1 MDRRNCQKVHTP
13 HTQGYPLCPPTCC
26 QKPLA
31 SYQCGSWAVS
41 RNGHGIQSKDWKMLT
56 AKGWLSANVF
66 SDVNPGELICENK
79 RTLIHIW
86 GCGGCLDCWLWGMTL
101 SFLIFHCGFVLVCM
115 CVFLCTGFFSLQQ
128 CGRDEDEWDAA
139 DKGVVVYLENSCRSL
154 EPFYLFS
161 RVSMRV
167 CNLPNVCKKLYVFFL
182 VECAWLN
189 QHLLLVPQNQNG

>member
-1 MDRRNCQKVHTP
+1 MDRRNCQKVPFLWLCNYCSIFFYPIHTDIY
-13 HTQGYPLCPPTCC
+13 QGYPLCPPTCC

-41 RNGHGIQSKDWKMLT
+41 SKDWKMLT

-115 CVFLCTGFFSLQQ
+115 CVFLCTGFFLCNSVEGMRTSGMQQ
-128 CGRDEDEWDAA
+128 T
-139 DKGVVVYLENSCRSL
+139 KGW
-154 EPFYLFS
+154 LFI
-161 RVSMRV
+161 
-167 CNLPNVCKKLYVFFL
+167 
-182 VECAWLN
+182 
-189 QHLLLVPQNQNG
+189 